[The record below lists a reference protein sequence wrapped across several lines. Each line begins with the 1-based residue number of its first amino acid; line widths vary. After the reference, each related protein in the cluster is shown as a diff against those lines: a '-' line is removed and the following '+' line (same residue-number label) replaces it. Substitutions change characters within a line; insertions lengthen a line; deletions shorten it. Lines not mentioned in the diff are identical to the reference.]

1 MSVLSL
7 VGAGVFGLVV
17 GWITY
22 RTLRRARDGAQI
34 ADLAAVVAAVGGG
47 AVVNAQLAEPDLF
60 AAYGIGLGFGFFSY
74 LAVSLKLEGR
84 EVVVGRDGFLGGR
97 EHTALGSTAEEAQRS
112 PGAGVDEA
120 ASPGRQPGSGFLG
133 GGKTS

>member
-7 VGAGVFGLVV
+7 VGAGVFGLVI

-22 RTLRRARDGAQI
+22 RTLRRTRDEARI

-60 AAYGIGLGFGFFSY
+60 AAYGIGLGVGFFSY
-74 LAVSLKLEGR
+74 LVVSLKLEGR
-84 EVVVGRDGFLGGR
+84 DVVAGRDGFLGGR
-97 EHTALGSTAEEAQRS
+97 EHTAPGSTAEGAQRS
-112 PGAGVDEA
+112 PGGVDEGA
-120 ASPGRQPGSGFLG
+120 PPGRPSSSGFLG